1 MRHKLY
7 ARNAVSS
14 LYVFNPSPNPV
25 QQRLTSYLMDA
36 TLLFWDGD
44 RTPAW
49 DSVTPR
55 FLYLSRHH
63 KRSQKNSLVE
73 GNKQFKGLGNQD
85 SRKTRSN
92 GAGEAENLQSWLQML
107 LD

>member
-25 QQRLTSYLMDA
+25 QQRPVISWV
-36 TLLFWDGD
+36 LLFWDGD
-44 RTPAW
+44 RTPAG

-63 KRSQKNSLVE
+63 KRSKKNSLVE

-85 SRKTRSN
+85 SRKTRYN